1 MAGPIKV
8 ETGAYTRH
16 VILSGSRGKL
26 RGLWVDAD
34 IDTETLSAAS
44 DVTVGASEYVAE
56 GKGVL
61 KLNGSSSRLGA
72 EYPGVG
78 LNVSHSAYVG
88 ENLYVKK
95 DLKVEKNTTLEG
107 PVTISSEI
115 TFPESVTFSNIK
127 VSEKANINNA
137 IIGKLQAGEI
147 NVARDL
153 KVYGNLD
160 VLGTLTKINT
170 EDLVIKDNMVEIASG
185 SKDGNGAGLFISGA
199 GADPENGRYGMYV
212 TWSALRER
220 LEIGNNTYID
230 GKLEVRDRI
239 EVPKLAATNITASTV
254 SADSFSGHF
263 LGSFEGDG
271 SKLEHV
277 KAKIEE
283 NTVIR
288 ETLNIA
294 PGSSTKVINSFNTPN
309 VMVSVY
315 EYLNSVETE
324 GIQVYPKIVVHNDQ
338 DQSVEIFNPSD
349 TETFRGYVVV
359 TNSGHVVGKQVDW
372 VQATTMKA
380 HFSGSAGDR
389 IQFDHNLGTENV
401 IVALYQYVDLDPFV
415 ENGPKGF
422 CQFVSERVWIQDE
435 NRVEIT
441 LPFDVEDGYVVITKA
456 GHVLNVLDNANIV
469 EVARVTGRF
478 VSSDGTKELT
488 VRHNFNDTEVLVD
501 VYRYSGTGPKYLY
514 TDKCR
519 VEVVD
524 QDTVKVYC
532 PEATQENPI
541 TVDVVVGKAGHVVDA
556 SMLQL
561 DEDDLD
567 RLGVHYDARN
577 EPNLGRS
584 FYADERMSA
593 EEIVGRNYVD
603 TLRVGT
609 KETKPEGG
617 YGDDGW
623 GSYIEFTDGTI
634 DSYIAPVKDVKPE
647 IVSKLDNVGNLSIGG
662 ELFTKGVKASSDI
675 NLKNSIRPIES
686 PLESLEQIS
695 GVKFTWNDTSK
706 QDLGV
711 IAQEVQKVYPE
722 LVEYTGFLKDSHATV
737 SYNGLVAVLIEA
749 VKELSHRVD
758 NLEKKLEN
766 ADRNTAER

>member
-8 ETGAYTRH
+8 ETGSYTRH

-44 DVTVGASEYVAE
+44 DVTVGASDYVAE

-107 PVTISSEI
+107 PVTISGEI

-137 IIGKLQAGEI
+137 DIGKLQAGEI

-220 LEIGNNTYID
+220 LEIGNNTYVD

-239 EVPKLAATNITASTV
+239 EVPELAATNITASTV

-324 GIQVYPKIVVHNDQ
+324 GIQVYPKVVVHNDQ

-401 IVALYQYVDLDPFV
+401 IVALYQYVDLDPLV

-501 VYRYSGTGPKYLY
+501 VYRYNGTGPKYLY

-609 KETKPEGG
+609 KETQPVGG

-662 ELFTKGVKASSDI
+662 ELFTKGVKTSSDI
-675 NLKNSIRPIES
+675 KFKKDISILDH
-686 PLESLEQIS
+686 PLENIEKIS
-695 GVKFTWNDTSK
+695 GVRFTWKDTEK
-706 QDLGV
+706 KDLGV
-711 IAQEVQKVYPE
+711 IAQDVQKVYPE
-722 LVEYTGFLKDSHATV
+722 LVDSVGFGGKEHLSV
-737 SYNGLVAVLIEA
+737 NYNGLVAVLLES
-749 VKELSHRVD
+749 VKELSGRVRD
-758 NLEKKLEN
+758 LEEKLEIQCK
-766 ADRNTAER
+766 